1 MTSKGKILLMDDEQV
16 ILDVTHEVMKFLGYE
31 VMFAKEGAFAI
42 EIFSREKMGGR
53 PFDLVILDLSVPE
66 GMGGKEAFEKIR
78 EVDPSVKVVIS
89 SGYTSDPMM
98 TDYAKFG
105 IDGILAKPYRI
116 ADIKALLE
124 KLIQK
129 KG

>member
-31 VMFAKEGAFAI
+31 VMFAKDGAFAI
-42 EIFSREKMGGR
+42 ELFTREKMGGR

-98 TDYAKFG
+98 TDYAKFA

>member
-16 ILDVTHEVMKFLGYE
+16 ILDVTHDVMKFLGYD
-31 VMFAKEGAFAI
+31 VMFAKEGALAI

-53 PFDLVILDLSVPE
+53 PFDLVILDLAVPD
-66 GMGGKEAFEKIR
+66 GMGGREAFEKIR
-78 EVDPSVKVVIS
+78 KVDPSVKVVMS

-105 IDGILAKPYRI
+105 LDGILAKPYRI
-116 ADIKALLE
+116 TDIKALLE

>member
-1 MTSKGKILLMDDEQV
+1 V

-42 EIFSREKMGGR
+42 ELFSREKMGGR